1 MSTETAKRVTKLCVR
16 QGSVVAYVPRLVD
29 PFIHLSSGQNVE
41 NEFAEIVK
49 ASGVMEMAVLTV
61 CCTCLFSKQ

>member
-1 MSTETAKRVTKLCVR
+1 VR

-49 ASGVMEMAVLTV
+49 ASGVMEIRIFV
-61 CCTCLFSKQ
+61 FQWQY